1 MDDQRSLEA
10 QLLGDM
16 TYDDPRKKQP
26 ANQGVDPRLAG
37 ATAPVLED
45 MSASAPPKPQA
56 QPQYQMLTAEQIA
69 TLQAQRAAAGQPP
82 YTEDE
87 IAELQAEFIERQ
99 RTARMQQAMAE
110 QAAAQQAAAAALLA
124 EDNYTQPEKPKP
136 APEKVLPTVS
146 ASDLLEEPAP
156 EPERKVVFNQ
166 EDIEAAK
173 KQAVKKAADSLT
185 SAPQSEA
192 DTKKAREEMRR
203 FREQQLAD
211 MAAAGFK
218 VSIIVT
224 VVGVLSAICMIM
236 FGVAKYPDDVE
247 PNFFFRFGDKFFTF
261 GGIALTLLSGTIVAR
276 LQQFKGFTSFLF
288 ILSSILLL
296 IPGII
301 ILFNKKG
308 ADGWSFTCGCYVIA
322 IIGCFAVTFLLST
335 NEKLSA
341 YIGHKDFMYD

>member
-37 ATAPVLED
+37 ASAPILED
-45 MSASAPPKPQA
+45 MSASAAPRPQA
-56 QPQYQMLTAEQIA
+56 QPMYQMLTAEQIA
-69 TLQAQRAAAGQPP
+69 TLQQQRAAAGQPP
-82 YTEDE
+82 YTEEE
-87 IAELQAEFIERQ
+87 IANLQAEFIERQ
-99 RTARMQQAMAE
+99 RTARMQQAM
-110 QAAAQQAAAAALLA
+110 QAQAAAAALLA
-124 EDNYTQPEKPKP
+124 EDNYTQPEKKKE
-136 APEKVLPTVS
+136 PERVLPTVS

-173 KQAVKKAADSLT
+173 KQAVKKAADSLN
-185 SAPQSEA
+185 SAPQTEA

-218 VSIIVT
+218 VSIVVT
-224 VVGVLSAICMIM
+224 AVGILSALCMLM
-236 FGVAKYPDDVE
+236 FGMGGYPDDFEVGG
-247 PNFFFRFGDKFFTF
+247 FFSFADTF
-261 GGIALTLLSGTIVAR
+261 YKIGGIVLALLSITIVTR
-276 LQQFKGFTSFLF
+276 LQQFRGFTSFMF
-288 ILSSILLL
+288 ILSSILLVV
-296 IPGII
+296 PGAIV
-301 ILFNKKG
+301 LFQKKG
-308 ADGWSFTCGCYVIA
+308 ADSFGFTCGCYLIA
-322 IIGCFAVTFLLST
+322 LIGCFAVTFLLST
-335 NEKLSA
+335 NDKLSA

>member
-26 ANQGVDPRLAG
+26 ANQGVDPRLVG
-37 ATAPVLED
+37 ASGAILED
-45 MSASAPPKPQA
+45 MSAAAAPRPQA
-56 QPQYQMLTAEQIA
+56 QPQYQMLTEEQIA
-69 TLQAQRAAAGQPP
+69 TLQQQRAANGQPP
-82 YTEDE
+82 YTPDE

-99 RTARMQQAMAE
+99 RTARMQQAMQA

-124 EDNYTQPEKPKP
+124 EDNYAQPEKPK

-173 KQAVKKAADSLT
+173 KQAVKKAADSLN
-185 SAPQSEA
+185 SAPQTEA

-224 VVGVLSAICMIM
+224 VVGILSALCMVL
-236 FGVAKYPDDVE
+236 FGMGHYPDGE
-247 PNFFFRFGDKFFTF
+247 EMGGFFALADKFYII
-261 GGIALTLLSGTIVAR
+261 GGIVLALLSITIVTRVQACR
-276 LQQFKGFTSFLF
+276 GFTSFMF
-288 ILSSILLL
+288 IISSILLVV
-296 IPGII
+296 PGAIV
-301 ILFNKKG
+301 LFNKKG
-308 ADGWSFTCGCYVIA
+308 ADNFGFSCGCYVIA

-335 NEKLSA
+335 NDKLSA

>member
-26 ANQGVDPRLAG
+26 ANTGVDPRLAG
-37 ATAPVLED
+37 ASAPILED
-45 MSASAPPKPQA
+45 MTAAAAPRPQS
-56 QPQYQMLTAEQIA
+56 QPQYQMLTPEQIA
-69 TLQAQRAAAGQPP
+69 TLQQQRIAQGKPP

-87 IAELQAEFIERQ
+87 IAELQAEFVERQ
-99 RTARMQQAMAE
+99 RTARMQQAMQA

-124 EDNYTQPEKPKP
+124 EDNYTQPEKPK
-136 APEKVLPTVS
+136 APERVLPTVN

-173 KQAVKKAADSLT
+173 KQAVKKAADSLN
-185 SAPQSEA
+185 SAPQTEA

-218 VSIIVT
+218 ISVIVT
-224 VVGVLSAICMIM
+224 VIGILSALCMIL
-236 FGVAKYPDDVE
+236 FGMGAYPDEFE
-247 PNFFFRFGDKFFTF
+247 PGGFFTISDKFYII
-261 GGIALTLLSGTIVAR
+261 GGAALVLLSITIVTR
-276 LQQFKGFTSFLF
+276 VQQFRGFTSFMF
-288 ILSSILLL
+288 ILSSILLV
-296 IPGII
+296 IPGAVV
-301 ILFNKKG
+301 LFNKNG
-308 ADGWSFTCGCYVIA
+308 AESFSFTCGCYVIA
-322 IIGCFAVTFLLST
+322 IIGCFVVTFMLST
-335 NEKLSA
+335 NDKLSA